1 MSLQIINKENFDK
14 IINSNVPVL
23 IDFYA
28 DWCGPCRMVG
38 PIVEEIANERD
49 DVIVGKVNVDNDP
62 ELAERFNVFNIPTIV
77 VLKDGE
83 EVNRLMGARPKAQIL
98 SLLEG

>member
-1 MSLQIINKENFDK
+1 MSLKKINKENFDE

-38 PIVEEIANERD
+38 PIIEEIAEERD
-49 DVIVGKVNVDNDP
+49 DVIVGKINVDNDP

-83 EVNRLMGARPKAQIL
+83 EVDRLMGARPKAQIL
-98 SLLEG
+98 SLLKG

>member
-1 MSLQIINKENFDK
+1 MSLQIINKENFDE

-28 DWCGPCRMVG
+28 DWCGTCRMVG
-38 PIVEEIANERD
+38 PIIEEIAEERD
-49 DVIVGKVNVDNDP
+49 DVIVGKINVDNDP
-62 ELAERFNVFNIPTIV
+62 ELAERFNVFSIPTIV

-83 EVNRLMGARPKAQIL
+83 EVDRLMGARPKAQIL

>member
-1 MSLQIINKENFDK
+1 MSLQIINKKNFDE

-38 PIVEEIANERD
+38 PIIEEIAEERD
-49 DVIVGKVNVDNDP
+49 DVIVGKINVDNDP
-62 ELAERFNVFNIPTIV
+62 ELAERFNVFSIPTIV
-77 VLKDGE
+77 VLKNGE
-83 EVNRLMGARPKAQIL
+83 EVNRTTGARPKAQIL